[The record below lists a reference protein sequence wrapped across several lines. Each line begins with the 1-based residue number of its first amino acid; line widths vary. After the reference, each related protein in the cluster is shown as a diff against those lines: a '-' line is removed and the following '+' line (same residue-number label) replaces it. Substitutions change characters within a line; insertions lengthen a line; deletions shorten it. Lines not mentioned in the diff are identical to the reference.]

1 MKASSILVALLLL
14 LLLASLPAPAAE
26 RLPPVERYAYRMSLD
41 IARVLAVTPL
51 PATCGVVARV
61 MLYRDRQGRLHRLQ
75 YRALGAGCLRH

>member
-1 MKASSILVALLLL
+1 MKASSILVALL

-61 MLYRDRQGRLHRLQ
+61 MLYRDRQGRLQ
-75 YRALGAGCLRH
+75 YRALGAGCSRH